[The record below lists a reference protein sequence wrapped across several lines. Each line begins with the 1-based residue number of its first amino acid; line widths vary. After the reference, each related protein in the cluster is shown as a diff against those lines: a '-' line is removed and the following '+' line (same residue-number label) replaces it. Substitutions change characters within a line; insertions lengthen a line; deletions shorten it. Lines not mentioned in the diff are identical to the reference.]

1 MRSTTILRIF
11 TSSVEV
17 LLLMSLARD
26 YSFGLF
32 LSEAW
37 SEGSSIKSTADK
49 DLTRAELPYYSPLPL
64 EIQRRTFVQI

>member
-1 MRSTTILRIF
+1 
-11 TSSVEV
+11 
-17 LLLMSLARD
+17 MSLARD

-49 DLTRAELPYYSPLPL
+49 DSTRAELPYYSPLPL